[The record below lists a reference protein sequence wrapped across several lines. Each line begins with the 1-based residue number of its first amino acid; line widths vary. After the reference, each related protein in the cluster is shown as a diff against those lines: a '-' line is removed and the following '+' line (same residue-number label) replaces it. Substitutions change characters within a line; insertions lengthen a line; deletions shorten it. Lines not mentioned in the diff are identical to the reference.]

1 MTYLLDADY
10 FVYYEKFPLSI
21 RGLVTTNDDGTFS
34 IFLNSQLPDAWQ
46 LMTYCH
52 EVNHIR
58 HDDFYNGRPI
68 EEVEGL

>member
-10 FVYYEKFPLSI
+10 FVYYEKFPPSI

-34 IFLNSQLPDAWQ
+34 IFLNSQISDTWQ
-46 LMTYCH
+46 LMTYVH
-52 EVNHIR
+52 EVQHIQR
-58 HDDFYNGRPI
+58 DDFYNGRPI